1 MLNLEKADLLRTESS
16 SLCDREERA
25 FIGQFLTPAP
35 IAAFMASLFDNYPK
49 DIKLLDPGC
58 GVGSL
63 FSASIDE
70 VIYRKKSIKSLSLT
84 TYEID
89 DSLFKYLDQ
98 TIDNCKKT
106 LDKEG
111 VLFFHKNLHQDFI
124 LSEHHSNLV
133 SKKKKYT
140 HIIMNPPYKK
150 INSDS
155 DHRAALRNYIDLETT
170 NLYTGFLGL
179 AIDMLDEGG
188 ELVAIV
194 PRSFCNG
201 TYYLPFRK
209 FLLDKVDIK
218 KIHLF
223 ESRKIFEDDDVLQ
236 ENIIIHCKKGKIRSS
251 IIITTSPNADFYRD
265 EKTKKYTASNLT
277 YHIVKYDDVV
287 KDSDKQRF
295 IHIPTKKNGKSVIDS
310 ISHFPSTLDDLK
322 VQVSTGPVVD
332 FRLKDYLSQSYEKD
346 YTVPLLYCCNLK
358 GLVEWPKNT
367 NKPNAIRVSEDS
379 KRMLWSNNGYYLLV
393 KRFSSKE
400 EKKRI
405 VATFYNSY
413 LPEKFIGFE
422 NKLNVF
428 HFKKSGIEDENLVK
442 GLYIYLNSSL
452 LDRYYRNF
460 SGHTQVNATDLRSL
474 KYPLRES
481 LVNIGKKV
489 KNFTINQEEI
499 DNILDEEIESR
510 AVFS

>member
-16 SLCDREERA
+16 SSCDREERA

-35 IAAFMASLFDNYPK
+35 IAAFMASLFDDYSK
-49 DIKLLDPGC
+49 DVRLLDPGC

-63 FSASIDE
+63 FSASVDE
-70 VIYRKKSIKSLSLT
+70 FLYRKKRIKSLDLT
-84 TYEID
+84 TYEVD
-89 DSLFKYLDQ
+89 DSLFKYLNQ
-98 TIDNCKKT
+98 TIDNCKET
-106 LDKEG
+106 LGEKG
-111 VLFFHKNLHQDFI
+111 ISFAHQNLHQDFI
-124 LSEHHSNLV
+124 LSDRSDLV
-133 SKKKKYT
+133 SNKKYT

-150 INSDS
+150 INTDS
-155 DHRAALRNYIDLETT
+155 DHRRALKDSINLETT

-179 AIDMLDEGG
+179 AIEMLEEDG

-209 FLLDKVDIK
+209 FLLDRVAIK

-223 ESRKIFEDDDVLQ
+223 ESRKVFKDDDVLQ
-236 ENIIIHCKKGKIRSS
+236 ENIIIHCKKEKLRND
-251 IIITTSPNADFYRD
+251 IIITASPSADFYRD
-265 EKTKKYTASNLT
+265 KKTKKYTASNLT
-277 YHIVKYDDVV
+277 QHIVKYSDVV
-287 KDSDKQRF
+287 KDSDGQKF
-295 IHIPTKKNGKSVIDS
+295 IHIPTKNTGKSVIDS
-310 ISHFPSTLDDLK
+310 ISHFPSTLNDLE
-322 VQVSTGPVVD
+322 VQVSTGPIVD
-332 FRLKDYLSQSYEKD
+332 FRLRDCLSQSYEKD
-346 YTVPLLYCCNLK
+346 FTVPLLYCCNLK

-367 NKPNAIRVSEDS
+367 NKPNAIKISEDS
-379 KRMLWSNNGYYLLV
+379 QRWLWPNNGYYLLV

-405 VATFYNSY
+405 VATFYNSF

-428 HFKKSGIEDENLVK
+428 HFKKSGIENENLVK

-474 KYPLRES
+474 KYPLKES
-481 LVNIGKKV
+481 LVNIGKRV
-489 KNFTINQEEI
+489 KDFSINQEEI
-499 DNILDEEIESR
+499 DGILDEEIGSM
-510 AVFS
+510 ATAFS